1 MRKHFEKQT
10 KTIKYQG
17 KSKISATKE
26 SGKQIIESNEMA
38 KNDFNFDRS
47 CVSLENQEQ
56 VFNELVIEKVLEFSD
71 IKDKIN
77 PNNLVYVYVT
87 GKNNPKYFEN
97 YQMPIKLFEDLSDG
111 EIEPS
116 KA

>member
-1 MRKHFEKQT
+1 MRKK
-10 KTIKYQG
+10 KKIKYQG

-26 SGKQIIESNEMA
+26 SGKQIIESNEIA
-38 KNDFNFDRS
+38 KNDFSIDRS
-47 CVSLENQEQ
+47 CVSLDKQEQ

-77 PNNLVYVYVT
+77 PNNLVYIYGT

-97 YQMPIKLFEDLSDG
+97 YQMPIKLFEDLNDG